1 MSKRAAIY
9 VRVSKAYKA
18 NDERVTI
25 DAQLADCEAYC
36 QERGYFVVTRYTDKD
51 KYRYRGV
58 LVNPSGERKDRPGYA
73 AMLKAAN
80 AREFDVIVAWK
91 EDRLYR
97 GMYAALPL
105 SEVLDEHRNDL
116 QVELVKGTFDRQMLG
131 IKAAIAKLELDNIR
145 DRMVMGRKVRMER
158 GEPPGGP
165 VHYGYTRSENKR
177 VVVNEAEASV
187 VRQVFEWY
195 LAGEN
200 NMEIRRRLNAACIA
214 PRINK
219 IWSKATIANILTFE
233 GYATGEYKTTL
244 AGEEFT
250 ISCPPLIPLSVWQKA
265 LEVREGNKKYRGR
278 NVKEDYLCR
287 GMVICLCGWYWTV
300 RTCRGGNQKG
310 KSGYY
315 GCARKDHQ
323 PEHVHSDCPGTIGS
337 KKLDEYVWN
346 FVTTICRNPEIVQ
359 TALDAKIAQLH
370 EERGNIE
377 AEAEQIQRELDR
389 LTEERQWVI
398 TTARKG
404 KITDEDMDGQLAA
417 IDMQAAELRKKR
429 GDKLAAVAGQQHS
442 DRLKEWADQYLR
454 NMADGLR
461 ILKTN
466 MLELTEEE
474 YANLYDAFG
483 AGRFEEKYSGDKLA
497 ALRWAVL
504 EEKRRAVR
512 MLISH
517 VLVVKDTNAEKRII
531 PQLAFEIPAELSSLV
546 YDEFSKAYVEQAK
559 VFVQGD

>member
-36 QERGYFVVTRYTDKD
+36 QERNYTVMARFVDKD
-51 KYRYRGV
+51 KYRYRRV
-58 LVNPSGERKDRPGYA
+58 LVNPSGERKDRPGYVA
-73 AMLKAAN
+73 LLKAAR
-80 AREFDVIVAWK
+80 AGEFDVIVAWK

-105 SEVLDEHRNDL
+105 SEVLDERKKDL
-116 QVELVKGTFDRQMLG
+116 RVELVKETFDHQMLG

-145 DRMVMGRKVRMER
+145 DRMVMGRRVRIER

-165 VHYGYTRSENKR
+165 LHYGYTRTDDKR
-177 VVVNEAEASV
+177 IVVNESEASV

-200 NMEIRRRLNAACIA
+200 NMEIRRRLNAAGIA

-250 ISCPPLIPLSVWQKA
+250 VTCPPLIPLSVWQKA

-287 GMVICLCGWYWTV
+287 GMVVCLCGWSWTV
-300 RTCRGGNQKG
+300 RTCRGGYQKG

-323 PEHVHSDCPGTIGS
+323 PEHVHPDCPGTIGS
-337 KKLDEYVWN
+337 KKLDEHVWN

-359 TALDAKIAQLH
+359 TAIDAKIAQLH

-377 AEAEQIQRELDR
+377 AEAEQLQRELDR

-404 KITDEDMDGQLAA
+404 KITDEDMDGQLTA
-417 IDMQAAELRKKR
+417 IDIQAAELRKKR
-429 GDKLAAVAGQQHS
+429 GDKLAAIAVQQHA

-454 NMADGLR
+454 NIADGLR
-461 ILKTN
+461 VLETDV
-466 MLELTEEE
+466 LELTEEE
-474 YANLYDAFG
+474 RANLYDALG
-483 AGRFEEKYSGDKLA
+483 AGRFEEKYNGDKLA

-504 EEKRRAVR
+504 EEKRRTVR
-512 MLISH
+512 MLISQ
-517 VLVVKDTNAEKRII
+517 VLVVKDKNGEKRII

-546 YDEFSKAYVEQAK
+546 YDDQSLAYVEQAREL
-559 VFVQGD
+559 VEGH